1 MAESAG
7 WLSPTARSAPRR
19 SLGQPT
25 RLPCGLARPLT
36 GPQGAHHVGR
46 ASSEGGLVAPGARR
60 PQPCAAA
67 QIVSGKG
74 HGKAVDWWSVGIL
87 LYEMLCGTPPFRARG
102 RAQLQ
107 RQILTA
113 RLKLPRA
120 RPRPPRRARPAR
132 RCCFAACG
140 LWPPCPTACRCLEAP
155 GAACL
160 LVRATV
166 SAYFASEPTGA
177 PTSCARGVSACHRDC
192 GVLEA
197 LLTRARARARSLP
210 EQRRAEPA
218 ARAAGARARQ
228 AAGRGP
234 AGLRGRHGAP
244 LLPAHLLGAPA
255 APRGASGPPCPKYP
269 CPISVPRCTLPCGTR
284 CSASRARCDGG
295 RRARVRQLVRRS
307 RAQRCARMRAC
318 FGWLASGPALSADG
332 MMQGVFSNAC
342 SWCKRR

>member
-1 MAESAG
+1 VAESAG

-197 LLTRARARARSLP
+197 LLTRARARARAAFLSSAAQSLLRALLEREP
-210 EQRRAEPA
+210 GRRLGAGLQGSEAVMAHPFFRPICWA
-218 ARAAGARARQ
+218 RLLRREARQGPHALNTHALYPCRAAHCHAAPGALRPGRAATA
-228 AAGRGP
+228 AAGR
-234 AGLRGRHGAP
+234 A
-244 LLPAHLLGAPA
+244 
-255 APRGASGPPCPKYP
+255 
-269 CPISVPRCTLPCGTR
+269 
-284 CSASRARCDGG
+284 
-295 RRARVRQLVRRS
+295 
-307 RAQRCARMRAC
+307 
-318 FGWLASGPALSADG
+318 
-332 MMQGVFSNAC
+332 
-342 SWCKRR
+342 